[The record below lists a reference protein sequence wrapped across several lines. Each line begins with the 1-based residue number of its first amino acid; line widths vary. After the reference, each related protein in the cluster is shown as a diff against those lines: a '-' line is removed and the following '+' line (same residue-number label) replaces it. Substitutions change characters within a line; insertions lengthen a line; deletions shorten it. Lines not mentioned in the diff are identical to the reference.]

1 MRFRVLTFAAII
13 TCVLLPA
20 MLSPA
25 AAQSVRPA
33 NVETV
38 LDDSFH
44 SMYNLQFDEAL
55 RSVEYA
61 KTLDKSD
68 PLPWVAQVC
77 AVLFREFDR
86 LHIMRSEI
94 FASDDAFNSRPAY
107 SWISANKAQF
117 EQAAAGGEKIARE
130 RLTRDKN
137 DVKALFALSVI
148 TGMRGDASAMI
159 TKHNLDALGYW
170 VG

>member
-1 MRFRVLTFAAII
+1 MRFRVLTFRATI

-20 MLSPA
+20 MMSPA

-44 SMYNLQFDEAL
+44 SMHNLQFDEAL

-130 RLTRDKN
+130 RLARDQYH
-137 DVKALFALSVI
+137 VKAPLAPSFL
-148 TGMRGDASAMI
+148 TGMRGDATAMI
-159 TKHNLDALGYW
+159 TKHT
-170 VG
+170 